1 VVLDTVVLDYLE
13 RRGGA
18 VLDCQVSAL
27 GVPADSYFKMCR
39 CSYLEGQIQKHF
51 ARPAKKGDDLFRRLD
66 GGGFGVV
73 VARVI
78 LRQGHNG
85 TRGVDRQLSIAP
97 GAQGAVDVGRV
108 GSEGRDELVERFV
121 RVALMH
127 DGFAGMGMGT
137 GMLGLSRDA
146 NVRPWRVVKS
156 FSSCRSQDM
165 CSELCIVQ
173 YMPMLEITASREREF
188 SHGRHPS
195 ARVSIVRS
203 ADEPGWLFG
212 DGMRSA
218 TMSDDYSDVFDVAMV
233 LACTDSVYEMFS
245 VLNLFDI
252 LRDTRGLA
260 MMDFFTEGFQCNG
273 R

>member
-1 VVLDTVVLDYLE
+1 
-13 RRGGA
+13 
-18 VLDCQVSAL
+18 
-27 GVPADSYFKMCR
+27 
-39 CSYLEGQIQKHF
+39 
-51 ARPAKKGDDLFRRLD
+51 
-66 GGGFGVV
+66 
-73 VARVI
+73 
-78 LRQGHNG
+78 
-85 TRGVDRQLSIAP
+85 
-97 GAQGAVDVGRV
+97 
-108 GSEGRDELVERFV
+108 
-121 RVALMH
+121 
-127 DGFAGMGMGT
+127 
-137 GMLGLSRDA
+137 MLGLSRDA

-218 TMSDDYSDVFDVAMV
+218 TMSDDYSDVFDVAVV

-245 VLNLFDI
+245 VLNSFDTYTPRHARSGDDGFPHRGFPMQRALTVVETTVPAIPSGTWALI
-252 LRDTRGLA
+252 LNRDNANPVRSDLLCGVAEICGTLSYS
-260 MMDFFTEGFQCNG
+260 
-273 R
+273 